1 MGKEFFYLLIQ
12 VLLIVDFTTVL
23 DSNSSLRLRSD
34 GSNLNLI
41 YIFFL
46 NKNIYIKIWIVWF
59 QLNDHWLRECECE
72 SEFIFLDHKHQSRIN
87 LASNVVRPNQYS
99 NFFIWCNISEIVTKK
114 YYGKE
119 KLISNTCT
127 KNTS

>member
-34 GSNLNLI
+34 GLNLNLI

-46 NKNIYIKIWIVWF
+46 IKIF
-59 QLNDHWLRECECE
+59 TLKLE
-72 SEFIFLDHKHQSRIN
+72 SSDFN
-87 LASNVVRPNQYS
+87 
-99 NFFIWCNISEIVTKK
+99 
-114 YYGKE
+114 
-119 KLISNTCT
+119 
-127 KNTS
+127 

>member
-41 YIFFL
+41 YIFL
-46 NKNIYIKIWIVWF
+46 NKNIYNKMWIVWF
-59 QLNDHWLRECECE
+59 QINDHWLYECECE